1 MMKQKNLYNMSKK
14 KKKITQPI
22 DEVEIISRRDRSS
35 RKINLNNKE
44 IIIYNKELNEF
55 QLLSVVSASYDKDRE
70 PKND

>member
-1 MMKQKNLYNMSKK
+1 MKQKNLYNMSKK

>member
-1 MMKQKNLYNMSKK
+1 MSKK